1 MSTGSIPNFDCNEPR
16 ENGTTSDCKEC
27 FFCLRALNWRFL
39 NSIEGNAMKF
49 GDDDDD
55 DNDGDDGDVDVFPY
69 ELSLSGFN
77 F

>member
-1 MSTGSIPNFDCNEPR
+1 
-16 ENGTTSDCKEC
+16 
-27 FFCLRALNWRFL
+27 
-39 NSIEGNAMKF
+39 MKF

-77 F
+77 FWWKLWAIDNEQTSQIQQITMII